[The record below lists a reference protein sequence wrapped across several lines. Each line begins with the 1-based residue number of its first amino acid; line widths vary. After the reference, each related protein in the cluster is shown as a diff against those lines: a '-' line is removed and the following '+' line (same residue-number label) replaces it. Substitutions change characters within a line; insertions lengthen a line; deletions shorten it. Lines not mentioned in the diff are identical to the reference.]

1 MKIQPLKNNLA
12 VVRIKTKAQTE
23 SGIILTSAATIE
35 IDKAQIVAI
44 GPDVV
49 GLAID
54 DLVLVDWNKAKG
66 TTLDGI
72 PTYVLNEDDVQG
84 KIVG

>member
-1 MKIQPLKNNLA
+1 MSA
-12 VVRIKTKAQTE
+12 VHIAGYIVDTE
-23 SGIILTSAATIE
+23 
-35 IDKAQIVAI
+35 QVVAI
-44 GPDVV
+44 GPDVAGIAV
-49 GLAID
+49 D